1 MVRFNQAPQTGPF
14 PSHEWSEETRQV
26 NGIWF
31 ALLWWKLRGFR
42 VEDSDGM
49 RAFTDFRRQLPMPNC
64 AVYVLD
70 AFPQGQWSMTADT
83 RAMRAVAAV

>member
-1 MVRFNQAPQTGPF
+1 
-14 PSHEWSEETRQV
+14 
-26 NGIWF
+26 
-31 ALLWWKLRGFR
+31 

-49 RAFTDFRRQLPMPNC
+49 RALTDFRRQLPMPNC

-70 AFPQGQWSMTADT
+70 AIAQGQWSMTADT